1 MTLKDWK
8 TSTVGLQ
15 MTDKSSST
23 INIDI
28 KFLNTCLVTAKRAAK
43 SAEQIMMHYYK
54 SSPKITI
61 KDDLTP
67 VTQADIECEQ
77 VIKQVLAAQF
87 PDFGFYG
94 EETGKSE
101 TDSDFT
107 WLVDPIDGT
116 KSFLRKY
123 HFFSTQIALIHK
135 GKIIMGLS
143 HAPMFNETA
152 WAAKELGAFID
163 GKPIKVSEFNKPED
177 CCYSSGNLKSFTK
190 DPKQW
195 EKLRQVMSLCHK
207 TRGYGDFYH
216 YHLLAAGKLELI
228 IESDVNILDIAA
240 LSIIVKE
247 AGGIITDLAGKEVD
261 LSTNTI
267 LAGNPFAYKNALA
280 ILNK

>member
-1 MTLKDWK
+1 M
-8 TSTVGLQ
+8 VEQ
-15 MTDKSSST
+15 MTTDVT
-23 INIDI
+23 IDET
-28 KFLNTCLVTAKRAAK
+28 FLNSCIVTAKRAAK
-43 SAEQIMMHYYK
+43 SAEQIIKHYYK
-54 SSPKITI
+54 CSPDVSI
-61 KDDLTP
+61 KSDLSP

-94 EETGKSE
+94 EETGQSN
-101 TDSDFT
+101 TDSDFL

-116 KSFLRKY
+116 KSFVREY
-123 HFFSTQIALIHK
+123 HFFSTQIALMYK
-135 GKIIMGLS
+135 GEIIMGLS

-152 WAAKELGAFID
+152 WAAKNLGAFID
-163 GKPIKVSEFNKPED
+163 NEALTISEFNKPED
-177 CCYSSGNLKSFTK
+177 SCYSTGNLRSFAQ

-240 LSIIVKE
+240 LSILVTE
-247 AGGIITDLAGKEVD
+247 AGGIITDLDGKAID
-261 LSTNTI
+261 LETSTV
-267 LAGNPFAYKNALA
+267 LAGNPETYQKALN
-280 ILNK
+280 LLK